1 MTDTVPFP
9 SINLL
14 LLLGTD
20 ARHEAPI
27 HIFATAA
34 RQHNMKFRT
43 SANVVINE
51 VSRDTRIPLVIP
63 RQDAHDSFLPYLSLS
78 YTRLSL
84 LSIPS
89 NLMLPPLSLWSIL
102 LPILPFSYLLSFST
116 QFSLYSPPLVLPNK
130 SALLHCDEKG

>member
-1 MTDTVPFP
+1 MTDAVPFP

-27 HIFATAA
+27 YIFATAA

-78 YTRLSL
+78 YTQSSL
-84 LSIPS
+84 LSIPL

-102 LPILPFSYLLSFST
+102 LPILPSCLLSFST